1 MTNAIFTEDNINPS
15 NKPRGKFVV
24 IEALDGAGKTTLVNS
39 LKGLTANTLFT
50 REPGGTPVGEVL
62 RSILLG
68 DNQLDPKTEILLH
81 FAQRQEH
88 IQKVILP
95 SLKQGI
101 NVICERYTDST
112 FAYQA
117 YNDTD
122 GSLYRLASI
131 LNEELVRHTCKPD
144 LVLVLDLPLEVALAR
159 LDPTDQYEHRP
170 REFFESVYQYYKR
183 RLNVERYR
191 AIDALQSPTDVL
203 RDALN
208 YLNDLGI

>member
-1 MTNAIFTEDNINPS
+1 MTTAIFTEDNINPS

-39 LKGLTANTLFT
+39 LKGLLANTLFT

-95 SLKQGI
+95 ALKQGI
-101 NVICERYTDST
+101 NVVCERYTDST
-112 FAYQA
+112 FAYQGGGRYISMREIA
-117 YNDTD
+117 DIDFIVTR
-122 GSLYRLASI
+122 G
-131 LNEELVRHTCKPD
+131 LNPD
-144 LVLVLDLPLEVALAR
+144 LTFLLDIPFKVGLER
-159 LDPTDQYEHRP
+159 IKNKSYDRMEQ
-170 REFFESVYQYYKR
+170 
-183 RLNVERYR
+183 
-191 AIDALQSPTDVL
+191 
-203 RDALN
+203 
-208 YLNDLGI
+208 